1 MAQVPPDL
9 IEQTI
14 TQTDVHTSEPPM
26 FRVVMHNDDF
36 TTKEFVV
43 ETLVV
48 IFHKSVDEAIELMWH
63 IHRGGTG
70 TAGIFPREIAET
82 KAAAATESARQHGFP
97 LRLTLKQ
104 DGPP

>member
-9 IEQTI
+9 IEQTV
-14 TQTDVHTSEPPM
+14 TKTDTRTTEPPM
-26 FRVVMHNDDF
+26 YRVDMHNDDF

-43 ETLVV
+43 EILVV

-97 LRLTLKQ
+97 LRLTLTP
-104 DGPP
+104 DSSP